1 MFFNQLYNKIGKQPH
16 RNARTSEV
24 IAVFH
29 KEDLLDMIHC
39 DSGAVV
45 SIPLDL
51 KFGDGEQKMWFI
63 KKHGERRERKR

>member
-29 KEDLLDMIHC
+29 KEDLLDMVH
-39 DSGAVV
+39 DSSGPVV

-63 KKHGERRERKR
+63 KKRKKF

>member
-29 KEDLLDMIHC
+29 KEDLLDMIY
-39 DSGAVV
+39 DSSGAVV

-63 KKHGERRERKR
+63 KKRKKF